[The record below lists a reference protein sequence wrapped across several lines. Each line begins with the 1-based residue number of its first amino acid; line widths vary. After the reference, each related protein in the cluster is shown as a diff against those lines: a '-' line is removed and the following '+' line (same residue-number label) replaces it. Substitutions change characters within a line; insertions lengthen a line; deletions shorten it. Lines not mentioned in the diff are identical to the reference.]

1 MNVSESEYLLYIYLG
16 YLLQAF
22 YIMQRM
28 CYTVLI
34 LKNQHV
40 VFTQNVVL
48 EQISKYPANE
58 VLKIP

>member
-1 MNVSESEYLLYIYLG
+1 MNVSESEYYFLIYLPRLSPPGLLYY
-16 YLLQAF
+16 AEN
-22 YIMQRM
+22 
-28 CYTVLI
+28 VL
-34 LKNQHV
+34 QHV